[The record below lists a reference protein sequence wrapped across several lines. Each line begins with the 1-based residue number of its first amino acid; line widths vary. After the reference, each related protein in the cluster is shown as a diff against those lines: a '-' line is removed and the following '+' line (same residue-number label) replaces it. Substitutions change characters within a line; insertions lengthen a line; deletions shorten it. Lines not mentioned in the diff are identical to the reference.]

1 MDVNFFKKLGW
12 SIVLIL
18 LQVFVLNH
26 VQLFGIATPLLY
38 IYFIVQFRRNYPQ
51 WGMMLWAFVMGLFID
66 MFSNTPGVSSF
77 SLTFLSAI
85 QPFVL
90 SSFTSH
96 ESAEELKP
104 CIDSLG
110 FGKYLWFVLILTF
123 IYCVVFFSL
132 DMFSFFN
139 LLEWGACILASTL
152 LTIVLILVI
161 ENVRRR

>member
-26 VQLFGIATPLLY
+26 VHLFGIATPLLY

-104 CIDSLG
+104 CIDSL
-110 FGKYLWFVLILTF
+110 TF

>member
-26 VQLFGIATPLLY
+26 VHLFGIATPLLY

-132 DMFSFFN
+132 C
-139 LLEWGACILASTL
+139 LLYTSPSP
-152 LTIVLILVI
+152 
-161 ENVRRR
+161 RD

>member
-1 MDVNFFKKLGW
+1 MVYCTHPLTGVRTQPRPPIWHCYTIIIYILYRSVSSQLSTMGYDALG
-12 SIVLIL
+12 V
-18 LQVFVLNH
+18 
-26 VQLFGIATPLLY
+26 
-38 IYFIVQFRRNYPQ
+38 
-51 WGMMLWAFVMGLFID
+51 FID

>member
-1 MDVNFFKKLGW
+1 
-12 SIVLIL
+12 
-18 LQVFVLNH
+18 
-26 VQLFGIATPLLY
+26 
-38 IYFIVQFRRNYPQ
+38 
-51 WGMMLWAFVMGLFID
+51 MMLWAFVMGLFID